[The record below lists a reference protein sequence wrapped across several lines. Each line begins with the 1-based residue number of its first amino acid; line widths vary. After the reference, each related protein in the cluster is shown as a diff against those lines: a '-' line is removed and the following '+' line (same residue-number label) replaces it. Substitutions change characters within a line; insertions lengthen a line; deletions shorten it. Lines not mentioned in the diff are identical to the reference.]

1 MTLAAGAAAL
11 ATGLSLPAANA
22 QAATA
27 PARSVPQP
35 HHSLYVAGY
44 QQTGCHH
51 QGYPVYVEISGTIKV
66 PAATDINGTPGISYD
81 IYNFGG
87 KNNGVNGGV
96 AVDNSGG
103 QAFYTAFGQWND
115 GAPITAF
122 AVQPGDKLQVTI
134 EDEGSSGYLV
144 EISDESTGQEAA
156 ATEPDA
162 RANRCQVAAYEKSAY
177 PAYDHTTKTS
187 AIAFRFTRVVGGEG
201 PGQGQR
207 EQTAGEAARARQ
219 AEPVHPRQ
227 HQRLYGR
234 RDLQARR
241 PQQQLH
247 HHRQVIPFSVTGT
260 SPAPR

>member
-1 MTLAAGAAAL
+1 MRARLITVAAGAAAL
-11 ATGLSLPAANA
+11 ATGLALPAGTA

-35 HHSLYVAGY
+35 HHSLRVAGY

-81 IYNFGG
+81 IYSFGG

-156 ATEPDA
+156 ATNPDA
-162 RANRCQVAAYEKSAY
+162 SANRCQVAAYEKSAY

-187 AIAFRFTRVVGGEG
+187 AIAFRFTRVWWGEK
-201 PGQGQR
+201 GQGK
-207 EQTAGEAARARQ
+207 ASVSKLLGKLPAHARLNRFTLVSTKGSKVA
-219 AEPVHPRQ
+219 
-227 HQRLYGR
+227 
-234 RDLQARR
+234 
-241 PQQQLH
+241 
-247 HHRQVIPFSVTGT
+247 VT
-260 SPAPR
+260 SKPADHNNNFTITDK